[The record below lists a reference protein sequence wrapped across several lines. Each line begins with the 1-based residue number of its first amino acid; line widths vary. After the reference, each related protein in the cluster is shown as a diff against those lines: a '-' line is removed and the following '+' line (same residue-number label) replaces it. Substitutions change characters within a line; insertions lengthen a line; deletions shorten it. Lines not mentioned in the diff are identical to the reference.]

1 MTPVTR
7 SASPPSAGGT
17 LPSRSFRLR
26 EETGRV
32 AGSVDGIDAV
42 RQSVRL
48 ILSVERY
55 HWLIHSWQYGVELSD
70 LFGKPLSYALP
81 EIERRIREALLQD
94 DRVSDVRD
102 FTFTKGRGGVVTAAF
117 TVVTTLGEL
126 RESRE
131 VTI

>member
-1 MTPVTR
+1 MTPVTK

-32 AGSVDGIDAV
+32 AGSVDGLDAV

-55 HWLIHSWQYGVELSD
+55 HWLIHSWQYGVE
-70 LFGKPLSYALP
+70 PVSYTHLDVYKRQEP
-81 EIERRIREALLQD
+81 
-94 DRVSDVRD
+94 DRPRP
-102 FTFTKGRGGVVTAAF
+102 
-117 TVVTTLGEL
+117 
-126 RESRE
+126 
-131 VTI
+131 